1 MNLLHCITL
10 AVYAVSSVHCESLN
24 QTTEIPP
31 PPLSDEEI
39 EDQRIINETITKYGF
54 PRDYTA
60 LGLPGPELVADKK
73 KNSISNELVHW
84 ESGAYTLKVRAITDH
99 FSYNARY
106 ENTKIKKIGI
116 EEIPVTKGQFA
127 EHFERKSWGYYIR
140 TIGYTLDENGY
151 QQFLIDLS
159 TAKTRPHVSVISGGP
174 GGPVGDKVSI
184 SSTVLG
190 SLIGG
195 NALG

>member
-1 MNLLHCITL
+1 MG
-10 AVYAVSSVHCESLN
+10 VRGVHS
-24 QTTEIPP
+24 QVKPYT
-31 PPLSDEEI
+31 
-39 EDQRIINETITKYGF
+39 IIIIII
-54 PRDYTA
+54 
-60 LGLPGPELVADKK
+60 
-73 KNSISNELVHW
+73 ISYNF
-84 ESGAYTLKVRAITDH
+84 SNFRVRAITDH

-174 GGPVGDKVSI
+174 GGPVGDKAPI
-184 SSTVLG
+184 SSTALG

-195 NALG
+195 NSLG